1 MLKKQA
7 ERRLNGG
14 HDSDEDRK
22 KPFDVKRLTNIAT
35 SKKQQLKKMQIMQA
49 EQEARDE
56 EERLKKLAKKKGLTG
71 ASI

>member
-1 MLKKQA
+1 M
-7 ERRLNGG
+7 
-14 HDSDEDRK
+14 
-22 KPFDVKRLTNIAT
+22 KRLTNIAT
-35 SKKQQLKKMQIMQA
+35 SKKQQLKKMQFMQA